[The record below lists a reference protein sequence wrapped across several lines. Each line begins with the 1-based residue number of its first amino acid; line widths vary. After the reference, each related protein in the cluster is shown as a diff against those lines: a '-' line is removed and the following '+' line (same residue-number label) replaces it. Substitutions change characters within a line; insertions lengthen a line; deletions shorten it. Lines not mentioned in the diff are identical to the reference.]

1 MEIKYLADTNIFLE
15 ILLLQEKTEKCKEIL
30 RRYKDEIVISDFSLH
45 SIGVILFKHR
55 KELIYFKFIVDVV
68 SKVKIVTLPLSSYKE
83 FVKIR
88 ERYNLDFDDA
98 YQFQIS
104 IEKGLKIITMDKD
117 FDRVTGVIEVINV

>member
-1 MEIKYLADTNIFLE
+1 M
-15 ILLLQEKTEKCKEIL
+15 
-30 RRYKDEIVISDFSLH
+30 
-45 SIGVILFKHR
+45 GVILFRHR

-68 SKVKIVTLPLSSYKE
+68 SKVKIVSLSLSSYKE
-83 FVKIR
+83 LVQIR

-117 FDRVTGVIEVINV
+117 FDRVRGVIEVINV